1 MREEEVT
8 TEIIPLLASDRA
20 SGSKLD
26 RVGSAMEHRRK
37 DSEQIIARHPEH
49 IRMKSVS
56 SKMFTKRA
64 RGKIS
69 R

>member
-1 MREEEVT
+1 MQEEEVT

-26 RVGSAMEHRRK
+26 RVGSAMKHIRK
-37 DSEQIIARHPEH
+37 DSEQKIARHPEH

-56 SKMFTKRA
+56 S
-64 RGKIS
+64 
-69 R
+69 